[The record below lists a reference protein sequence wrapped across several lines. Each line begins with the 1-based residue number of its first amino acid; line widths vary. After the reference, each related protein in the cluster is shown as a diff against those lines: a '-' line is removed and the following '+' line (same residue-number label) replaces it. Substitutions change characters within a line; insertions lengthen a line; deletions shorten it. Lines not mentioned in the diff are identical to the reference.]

1 MQLSLTAQDRF
12 KAESLSILELFQ
24 NSTYEIPR
32 FQRDYAWTREQC
44 ESLWTD
50 WKNLIDTNSTAHF
63 LGPMVVV
70 RIENQGKKFLVID
83 GQQRITTLQMI
94 ISLIRDRWV
103 ELNPGKKQTD
113 MGPKP
118 YEDICKSLI
127 ENGAPLYK
135 KVFTPNFYI
144 AETFMNYV
152 QRELDDVERKKFT
165 DLKKLTEQERDH
177 AEELFSAYRY
187 FRDEIE
193 GLNFDQLLN
202 YEQRLLNDFLVLR
215 IDAVEIDNAFVL
227 FDTLNN
233 RGLDLTQGDLVKNY
247 LFQQMGEVVAS
258 QVSNEVAKILQDWDS
273 IAEKVSLVKLDNFL
287 RYFLIIKLNS
297 KIQKETIFKKIQ
309 SQYQGKQAVKQLI
322 KELSDFSDLFALIEG
337 NDKFSGIYK
346 DELNAMFEDL
356 GDLDQST
363 QAVFLLAA
371 LKRFNNYEKKEHYT
385 QLSIAVR
392 AAEILSFRFL
402 ICGRNAQ
409 DIENIW
415 REGAI
420 LLLSSSKSDQ
430 EALDQ
435 ALEFLKGSLPSNE
448 ELKSELSNKVIRSS
462 KFAKYILRKIENA
475 RKAGNVWVL
484 AGSSKLDVEHIA
496 PKSPDGEHDWRSV
509 MAGDLNYRS
518 IIYLIGNQTLLS
530 RGPNRKAKNAEF
542 EKKKKI
548 YLEEKEDLPKIT
560 QDILKNKKW
569 NQAAVVKRSK
579 DLAIESLNVWDW
591 DSLNKSVK
599 AIAVTKKKR
608 SRKIKSA
615 VAKSK
620 KTKRKSRK
628 RTKAK

>member
-32 FQRDYAWTREQC
+32 FQRDYAWTKEQC

-50 WKNLIDTNSTAHF
+50 WKNLVDTNSTAHF

-144 AETFMNYV
+144 AETFMNYI

-258 QVSNEVAKILQDWDS
+258 QVSNEVAKVLQDWDS

-322 KELSDFSDLFALIEG
+322 KELMDFSDLFALIEG

-356 GDLDQST
+356 GDLEQST

-385 QLSIAVR
+385 KLSIAVR

-402 ICGRNAQ
+402 VCGRNAQ

-420 LLLSSSKSDQ
+420 VLLASSKSDQ

-462 KFAKYILRKIENA
+462 KFARYILRKIENA

-496 PKSPDGEHDWRSV
+496 PKSPDGEHDWRFV

-518 IIYLIGNQTLLS
+518 AIYLIGNQTLLS

-548 YLEEKEDLPKIT
+548 YLEEKEDLPTIT

-591 DSLNKSVK
+591 ESLNKSVK
-599 AIAVTKKKR
+599 AIAVTKKRR
-608 SRKIKSA
+608 SRKVKSA

-620 KTKRKSRK
+620 KTKRRSRK

>member
-1 MQLSLTAQDRF
+1 MSLTAQDRF

-32 FQRDYAWTREQC
+32 FQRDYAWTKEQC
-44 ESLWTD
+44 EALWMD
-50 WKNLIDTNSTAHF
+50 WRNLVETKSSAHF

-70 RIENQGKKFLVID
+70 RIEDQGKKFLVID

-94 ISLIRDRWV
+94 IALIRDRWV

-118 YEDICKSLI
+118 YEDTCKSLI

-152 QRELDDVERKKFT
+152 QRELDDAERKNFV
-165 DLKKLTEQERDH
+165 DLKKLTDQEKDH
-177 AEELFSAYRY
+177 AEELFSAYKY
-187 FRDEIE
+187 FREEIGTLGVDDLIE
-193 GLNFDQLLN
+193 
-202 YEQRLLNDFLVLR
+202 YERRLLNDFLVLR
-215 IDAVEIDNAFVL
+215 IDAVEIDNAFIL

-258 QVSNEVAKILQDWDS
+258 QISNEVAKILQDWDS
-273 IAEKVSLVKLDNFL
+273 IADKVSLVKLDNFL
-287 RYFLIIKLNS
+287 RYFLIIKLNT
-297 KIQKETIFKKIQ
+297 KVQKEAIFKKIQ

-371 LKRFNNYEKKEHYT
+371 LKRFSDYEKKDHYT
-385 QLSIAVR
+385 KLSVAVR

-409 DIENIW
+409 DIENTW

-420 LLLSSSKSDQ
+420 KLLNERKNDE
-430 EALDQ
+430 EALDE
-435 ALEFLKGSLPSNE
+435 ALTYLRSFLPSNE

-462 KFAKYILRKIENA
+462 KFARYILRKIENA

-484 AGSSKLDVEHIA
+484 AGSSKLDVEHVA
-496 PKSPDGEHDWRSV
+496 PKSPDEEHDWRSV
-509 MAGDLNYRS
+509 MSGDLNYRS
-518 IIYLIGNQTLLS
+518 VIYLLGNQTLLS

-548 YLEEKEDLPKIT
+548 YLQEKEDLPSIT
-560 QDILKNKKW
+560 QDILKAKSW
-569 NQAAVVKRSK
+569 NQNTVVKRSRE
-579 DLAIESLNVWDW
+579 LAIESLKVWDW

-599 AIAVTKKKR
+599 AIAVTKKRRSKR
-608 SRKIKSA
+608 VRKA

-620 KTKRKSRK
+620 KSSRK
-628 RTKAK
+628 RRARVKK

>member
-1 MQLSLTAQDRF
+1 MSLTAQDRF

-32 FQRDYAWTREQC
+32 FQRDYAWTKEQC

-50 WKNLIDTNSTAHF
+50 WKNLVDTNSTAHF

-144 AETFMNYV
+144 AETFMNYI

-258 QVSNEVAKILQDWDS
+258 QVSNEVAKVLQDWDS

-322 KELSDFSDLFALIEG
+322 KELMDFSDLFALIEG

-356 GDLDQST
+356 GDLEQST

-385 QLSIAVR
+385 KLSIAVR

-402 ICGRNAQ
+402 VCGRNAQ

-420 LLLSSSKSDQ
+420 VLLASSKSDQ

-462 KFAKYILRKIENA
+462 KFARYILRKIENA

-496 PKSPDGEHDWRSV
+496 PKSPDGEHDWRFV

-518 IIYLIGNQTLLS
+518 AIYLIGNQTLLS

-548 YLEEKEDLPKIT
+548 YLEEKEDLPTIT

-591 DSLNKSVK
+591 ESLNKSVK
-599 AIAVTKKKR
+599 AIAVTKKRR
-608 SRKIKSA
+608 SRKVKSA

-620 KTKRKSRK
+620 KTKRRSRK

>member
-462 KFAKYILRKIENA
+462 KFARYILRKIENA

-560 QDILKNKKW
+560 QDILKNKTW

>member
-1 MQLSLTAQDRF
+1 MSLTAQDRF

-32 FQRDYAWTREQC
+32 FQRDYAWTKEQC

-50 WKNLIDTNSTAHF
+50 WKNLVDTNSTAHF

-144 AETFMNYV
+144 AETFMNYI

-177 AEELFSAYRY
+177 AEELFYAYRY

-258 QVSNEVAKILQDWDS
+258 QVSNEVAKVLQDWDS

-322 KELSDFSDLFALIEG
+322 KELMDFSDLFALIEG

-356 GDLDQST
+356 GDLEQST

-385 QLSIAVR
+385 KLSIAVR

-402 ICGRNAQ
+402 VCGRNAQ

-420 LLLSSSKSDQ
+420 VLLASSKSDQ

-462 KFAKYILRKIENA
+462 KFARYILRKIENA

-496 PKSPDGEHDWRSV
+496 PKSPDGEHDWRFV

-518 IIYLIGNQTLLS
+518 AIYLIGNQTLLS

-548 YLEEKEDLPKIT
+548 YLEEKEDLPTIT

-591 DSLNKSVK
+591 ESLNKSVK
-599 AIAVTKKKR
+599 AIAVTKKRR
-608 SRKIKSA
+608 SRKVKSA

-620 KTKRKSRK
+620 KTKRRSRK

>member
-1 MQLSLTAQDRF
+1 MR
-12 KAESLSILELFQ
+12 
-24 NSTYEIPR
+24 
-32 FQRDYAWTREQC
+32 
-44 ESLWTD
+44 
-50 WKNLIDTNSTAHF
+50 
-63 LGPMVVV
+63 
-70 RIENQGKKFLVID
+70 
-83 GQQRITTLQMI
+83 
-94 ISLIRDRWV
+94 
-103 ELNPGKKQTD
+103 
-113 MGPKP
+113 
-118 YEDICKSLI
+118 
-127 ENGAPLYK
+127 
-135 KVFTPNFYI
+135 KVFYI
-144 AETFMNYV
+144 AETFMNYI

-258 QVSNEVAKILQDWDS
+258 QVSNEVAKVLQDWDS

-322 KELSDFSDLFALIEG
+322 KELMDFSDLFALIEG

-356 GDLDQST
+356 GDLEQST

-385 QLSIAVR
+385 KLSIAVR

-402 ICGRNAQ
+402 VCGRNAQ

-420 LLLSSSKSDQ
+420 VLLASSKSDQ

-462 KFAKYILRKIENA
+462 KFARYILRKIENA

-496 PKSPDGEHDWRSV
+496 PKSPDGEHDWRFV

-518 IIYLIGNQTLLS
+518 AIYLIGNQTLLS

-548 YLEEKEDLPKIT
+548 YLEEKEDLPTIT

-591 DSLNKSVK
+591 ESLNKSVK
-599 AIAVTKKKR
+599 AIAVTKKRR
-608 SRKIKSA
+608 SRKVKSA

-620 KTKRKSRK
+620 KTKRRSRK

>member
-1 MQLSLTAQDRF
+1 
-12 KAESLSILELFQ
+12 
-24 NSTYEIPR
+24 
-32 FQRDYAWTREQC
+32 
-44 ESLWTD
+44 
-50 WKNLIDTNSTAHF
+50 
-63 LGPMVVV
+63 MVVV

-462 KFAKYILRKIENA
+462 KFARYILRKIENA

>member
-1 MQLSLTAQDRF
+1 MSLTAQDRF

-32 FQRDYAWTREQC
+32 FQRDYAWTKEQC
-44 ESLWTD
+44 EALWMD
-50 WKNLIDTNSTAHF
+50 WRNLVETKSSAHF

-70 RIENQGKKFLVID
+70 RIEDQGKKFLVID

-94 ISLIRDRWV
+94 IALIRDRWV

-118 YEDICKSLI
+118 YEDTCKSLI

-152 QRELDDVERKKFT
+152 QRELDDAERKNFV
-165 DLKKLTEQERDH
+165 DLKKLTDQEKDH
-177 AEELFSAYRY
+177 AEELFSAYKY
-187 FRDEIE
+187 FREEIGTLGVDDLIE
-193 GLNFDQLLN
+193 
-202 YEQRLLNDFLVLR
+202 YERRLLNDFLVLR
-215 IDAVEIDNAFVL
+215 IDAVEIDNAFIL

-258 QVSNEVAKILQDWDS
+258 QISNEVAKILQDWDS
-273 IAEKVSLVKLDNFL
+273 IADKVSLVKLDNFL
-287 RYFLIIKLNS
+287 RYFLIIKLNT
-297 KIQKETIFKKIQ
+297 KVQKEAIFKKIQ

-322 KELSDFSDLFALIEG
+322 KELSDFSNLFALIEG

-371 LKRFNNYEKKEHYT
+371 LKRFSDYEKKDHYT
-385 QLSIAVR
+385 KLSVAVR

-409 DIENIW
+409 DIENTW

-420 LLLSSSKSDQ
+420 KLLNERKNDE
-430 EALDQ
+430 EALDE
-435 ALEFLKGSLPSNE
+435 ALTYLRSFLPSNE

-462 KFAKYILRKIENA
+462 KFARYILRKIENS

-484 AGSSKLDVEHIA
+484 AGSSKLDVEHVA
-496 PKSPDGEHDWRSV
+496 PKSPDEEHDWRSV
-509 MAGDLNYRS
+509 MSGDLNYRS
-518 IIYLIGNQTLLS
+518 VIYLLGNQTLLS
-530 RGPNRKAKNAEF
+530 RGPNRKAKNSEF

-548 YLEEKEDLPKIT
+548 YLQEKEDLPSIT
-560 QDILKNKKW
+560 QDILKAKSW
-569 NQAAVVKRSK
+569 NQNTVVKRSRE
-579 DLAIESLNVWDW
+579 LAIESLKVWDW

-599 AIAVTKKKR
+599 AIAVTKKRRSKR
-608 SRKIKSA
+608 VRKA

-620 KTKRKSRK
+620 KSSRK
-628 RTKAK
+628 RRARVKK

>member
-1 MQLSLTAQDRF
+1 MSLTAQDRF

-32 FQRDYAWTREQC
+32 FQRDYAWTKEQC
-44 ESLWTD
+44 EALWTD
-50 WKNLIDTNSTAHF
+50 WRNLVETKSTAHF

-94 ISLIRDRWV
+94 IALIRDRWV

-118 YEDICKSLI
+118 YEDTCKSLI

-152 QRELDDVERKKFT
+152 QRESGDKERKKFT
-165 DLKKLTEQERDH
+165 DLKKLSEQEKDH
-177 AEELFSAYRY
+177 AEELFSAYKY
-187 FRDEIE
+187 FRDEISK
-193 GLNFDQLLN
+193 LNVDALLD
-202 YEQRLLNDFLVLR
+202 YETRLLNDFLVLR

-258 QVSNEVAKILQDWDS
+258 QVSNEVAKVLQDWDS
-273 IAEKVSLVKLDNFL
+273 IADKVSLVKLDNFL

-371 LKRFNNYEKKEHYT
+371 LKRFNEYEKKDHYSK
-385 QLSIAVR
+385 LSVAVR

-402 ICGRNAQ
+402 ICGKNAQ
-409 DIENIW
+409 DIENTW

-420 LLLSSSKSDQ
+420 KLLAANKSDQ
-430 EALDQ
+430 DALDD
-435 ALEFLKGSLPSNE
+435 ALSYLKSFLPSNE

-462 KFAKYILRKIENA
+462 KFARYILRKIENA

-496 PKSPDGEHDWRSV
+496 PKSPDGEYDWRGV

-518 IIYLIGNQTLLS
+518 VIYLLGNQTLLS

-548 YLEEKEDLPKIT
+548 YLEEEEDLPSIT
-560 QDILKNKKW
+560 QEILKSKSW
-569 NQAAVVKRSK
+569 SQATVVKRSK
-579 DLAIESLNVWDW
+579 ELALESLKVWDW
-591 DSLNKSVK
+591 NSLSKSVK
-599 AIAVTKKKR
+599 AIAVSKKR
-608 SRKIKSA
+608 KSRKVKSA
-615 VAKSK
+615 IAKSK
-620 KTKRKSRK
+620 KTKRKPRK
-628 RTKAK
+628 RAKKK

>member
-1 MQLSLTAQDRF
+1 LSLTAQDRF

-32 FQRDYAWTREQC
+32 FQRDYAWTKEQC
-44 ESLWTD
+44 EALWMD
-50 WKNLIDTNSTAHF
+50 WRNLVETKSSAHF

-70 RIENQGKKFLVID
+70 RIEDQGKKFLVID

-94 ISLIRDRWV
+94 IALIRDRWV

-118 YEDICKSLI
+118 YEDTCKSLI

-152 QRELDDVERKKFT
+152 QRELDDAERKNFV
-165 DLKKLTEQERDH
+165 DLKKLTDQEKDH
-177 AEELFSAYRY
+177 AEELFSAYKY
-187 FRDEIE
+187 FREEIGTLGVDDLIE
-193 GLNFDQLLN
+193 
-202 YEQRLLNDFLVLR
+202 YERRLLNDFLVLR
-215 IDAVEIDNAFVL
+215 IDAVEIDNAFIL

-258 QVSNEVAKILQDWDS
+258 QISNEVAKILQDWDS
-273 IAEKVSLVKLDNFL
+273 IADKVSLVKLDNFL
-287 RYFLIIKLNS
+287 RYFLIIKLNT
-297 KIQKETIFKKIQ
+297 KVQKEAIFKKIQ

-322 KELSDFSDLFALIEG
+322 KELSDFSNLFALIEG

-371 LKRFNNYEKKEHYT
+371 LKRFSDYEKKDHYT
-385 QLSIAVR
+385 KLSVAVR

-409 DIENIW
+409 DIENTW

-420 LLLSSSKSDQ
+420 KLLNERKNDE
-430 EALDQ
+430 EALDE
-435 ALEFLKGSLPSNE
+435 ALTYLRSFLPSNE

-462 KFAKYILRKIENA
+462 KFARYILRKIENS

-484 AGSSKLDVEHIA
+484 AGSSKLDVEHVA
-496 PKSPDGEHDWRSV
+496 PKSPDEEHDWRSV
-509 MAGDLNYRS
+509 MSGDLNYRS
-518 IIYLIGNQTLLS
+518 VIYLLGNQTLLS
-530 RGPNRKAKNAEF
+530 RGPNRKAKNSEF

-548 YLEEKEDLPKIT
+548 YLQEKEDLPSIT
-560 QDILKNKKW
+560 QDILKAKSW
-569 NQAAVVKRSK
+569 NQNTVVKRSRE
-579 DLAIESLNVWDW
+579 LAIESLKVWDW

-599 AIAVTKKKR
+599 AIAVTKKRRSKR
-608 SRKIKSA
+608 VRKA

-620 KTKRKSRK
+620 KSSRK
-628 RTKAK
+628 RRARVKK

>member
-1 MQLSLTAQDRF
+1 MSLTAQDRF

-32 FQRDYAWTREQC
+32 FQRDYAWTKEQC
-44 ESLWTD
+44 EALWMD
-50 WKNLIDTNSTAHF
+50 WRNLVETKSSAHF

-70 RIENQGKKFLVID
+70 RFEDQGKKFLVID

-94 ISLIRDRWV
+94 IALIRDRWV

-118 YEDICKSLI
+118 YEDTCKSLI

-152 QRELDDVERKKFT
+152 QRELDDAERKNFV
-165 DLKKLTEQERDH
+165 DLKKLTDQEKDH
-177 AEELFSAYRY
+177 AEELFSAYKF
-187 FRDEIE
+187 FREEIGTLGVDDLIE
-193 GLNFDQLLN
+193 
-202 YEQRLLNDFLVLR
+202 YERRLLNDFLVLR
-215 IDAVEIDNAFVL
+215 IDAVEIDNAFIL

-258 QVSNEVAKILQDWDS
+258 QISNEVAKILQDWDS
-273 IAEKVSLVKLDNFL
+273 IADKVSLVKLDNFL
-287 RYFLIIKLNS
+287 RYFLIIKLNT
-297 KIQKETIFKKIQ
+297 KVQKEAIFKKIQ

-322 KELSDFSDLFALIEG
+322 KELSAFSDLFALIEG

-371 LKRFNNYEKKEHYT
+371 LKRFSDYEKKDHYT
-385 QLSIAVR
+385 KLSVAVR

-409 DIENIW
+409 DIENTW

-420 LLLSSSKSDQ
+420 KLLNERKNDE
-430 EALDQ
+430 EALDE
-435 ALEFLKGSLPSNE
+435 ALTYLRSFLPSNE

-462 KFAKYILRKIENA
+462 KFARYILRKIENA

-484 AGSSKLDVEHIA
+484 AGSSKLDVEHVA
-496 PKSPDGEHDWRSV
+496 PKSPDEEHDWRSV
-509 MAGDLNYRS
+509 MSGDLNYRS
-518 IIYLIGNQTLLS
+518 VIYLLGNQTLLS
-530 RGPNRKAKNAEF
+530 RGPNRKAKNSEF

-548 YLEEKEDLPKIT
+548 YLQEKEDLPSIT
-560 QDILKNKKW
+560 QDILKAKSW
-569 NQAAVVKRSK
+569 NQNTVVKRSRE
-579 DLAIESLNVWDW
+579 LAIESLKVWDW

-599 AIAVTKKKR
+599 AIAVTKKRRSKR
-608 SRKIKSA
+608 VRKA

-620 KTKRKSRK
+620 KSSRK
-628 RTKAK
+628 RRARVKK

>member
-462 KFAKYILRKIENA
+462 KFARYILRKIENA

>member
-1 MQLSLTAQDRF
+1 MSLTAQDRF

-24 NSTYEIPR
+24 NSSYEIPR
-32 FQRDYAWTREQC
+32 FQRDYAWTKEQC
-44 ESLWTD
+44 EALWID
-50 WKNLIDTNSTAHF
+50 WRNLVETKSAAHF

-94 ISLIRDRWV
+94 IALIRDRWV
-103 ELNPGKKQTD
+103 ELNPGKKITE

-118 YEDICKSLI
+118 YEDTCKSLI

-144 AETFMNYV
+144 AEIFMNYI
-152 QRELDDVERKKFT
+152 QRELSDGARREFI

-177 AEELFSAYRY
+177 AEELFGAYKY
-187 FRDEIE
+187 FREQINTLNVDE
-193 GLNFDQLLN
+193 LLE
-202 YEQRLLNDFLVLR
+202 YENRLLNDVLILR

-247 LFQQMGEVVAS
+247 LFQQMGEVVS
-258 QVSNEVAKILQDWDS
+258 GQVSNEVAKVLQDWDS
-273 IAEKVSLVKLDNFL
+273 IADKVSLAKLDNFL
-287 RYFLIIKLNS
+287 RYFLIIKLNT

-309 SQYQGKQAVKQLI
+309 TQYQGKQFVKQLI

-371 LKRFNNYEKKEHYT
+371 LKRFSEYEKKDHYNK
-385 QLSIAVR
+385 LSMAVR

-402 ICGRNAQ
+402 ICGKNAQ
-409 DIENIW
+409 DIENTW

-420 LLLSSSKSDQ
+420 RLLDSKKSDE
-430 EALDQ
+430 EALEE
-435 ALEFLKGSLPSNE
+435 ALAYLKSFLPTNE
-448 ELKSELSNKVIRSS
+448 ELKAELSNKVIKSS
-462 KFAKYILRKIENA
+462 KFARYILRKIENA
-475 RKAGNVWVL
+475 RKAGNIWVL
-484 AGSSKLDVEHIA
+484 AGSSKLDVEHVA
-496 PKSPDGEHDWRSV
+496 PKSPDNEHDWRRV
-509 MAGDLNYRS
+509 MAGDLNYRAV
-518 IIYLIGNQTLLS
+518 IYLLGNQTLLS
-530 RGPNRKAKNAEF
+530 RGPNRKAKNSEF
-542 EKKKKI
+542 DKKKKI
-548 YLEEKEDLPKIT
+548 YLEEKDDLPSIT
-560 QDILKNKKW
+560 LDVVNTKRW
-569 NQAAVVKRSK
+569 DQAAVVSRSK
-579 DLAIESLNVWDW
+579 KLASESLNVWGW
-591 DSLNKSVK
+591 ESLSKSVK
-599 AIAVTKKKR
+599 AIAVTKKRR
-608 SRKIKSA
+608 SRKVKAA

-620 KTKRKSRK
+620 KLKGKTRQRKRK
-628 RTKAK
+628 

>member
-247 LFQQMGEVVAS
+247 LFQQMGEVIAS

-462 KFAKYILRKIENA
+462 KFARYILRKIENA

-608 SRKIKSA
+608 SRRVNSA

>member
-1 MQLSLTAQDRF
+1 LSLTAQDRF

-247 LFQQMGEVVAS
+247 LFQQMGEVIAS

-462 KFAKYILRKIENA
+462 KFARYILRKIENA

-608 SRKIKSA
+608 SRRVNSA

>member
-1 MQLSLTAQDRF
+1 LSLTAQDRF

-32 FQRDYAWTREQC
+32 FQRDYAWTKEQC
-44 ESLWTD
+44 EALWMD
-50 WKNLIDTNSTAHF
+50 WRNLVETKSSAHF

-70 RIENQGKKFLVID
+70 RFEDQGKKFLVID

-94 ISLIRDRWV
+94 IALIRDRWV

-118 YEDICKSLI
+118 YEDTCKSLI

-152 QRELDDVERKKFT
+152 QRELDDAERKNFV
-165 DLKKLTEQERDH
+165 DLKKLTDQEKDH
-177 AEELFSAYRY
+177 AEELFSAYKY
-187 FRDEIE
+187 FREEIGTLGVDDLIE
-193 GLNFDQLLN
+193 
-202 YEQRLLNDFLVLR
+202 YERRLLNDFLVLR
-215 IDAVEIDNAFVL
+215 IDAVEIDNAFIL

-258 QVSNEVAKILQDWDS
+258 QISNEVAKILQDWDS
-273 IAEKVSLVKLDNFL
+273 IADKVSLVKLDNFL
-287 RYFLIIKLNS
+287 RYFLIIKLNT
-297 KIQKETIFKKIQ
+297 KVQKEAIFKKIQ

-322 KELSDFSDLFALIEG
+322 KELSAFSDLFALIEG

-371 LKRFNNYEKKEHYT
+371 LKRFSDYEKKDHYT
-385 QLSIAVR
+385 KLSVAVR

-409 DIENIW
+409 DIENTW

-420 LLLSSSKSDQ
+420 KLLNERKNDE
-430 EALDQ
+430 EALDE
-435 ALEFLKGSLPSNE
+435 ALTYLRSFLPSNE

-462 KFAKYILRKIENA
+462 KFARYILRKIENA

-484 AGSSKLDVEHIA
+484 AGSSKLDVEHVA
-496 PKSPDGEHDWRSV
+496 PKSPDEEHDWRSV
-509 MAGDLNYRS
+509 MSGDLNYRS
-518 IIYLIGNQTLLS
+518 VIYLLGNQTLLS
-530 RGPNRKAKNAEF
+530 RGPNRKAKNSEF

-548 YLEEKEDLPKIT
+548 YLQEKEDLPSIT
-560 QDILKNKKW
+560 QDILKAKSW
-569 NQAAVVKRSK
+569 NQNTVVKRSRE
-579 DLAIESLNVWDW
+579 LAIESLKVWDW

-599 AIAVTKKKR
+599 AIAVTKKRRSKR
-608 SRKIKSA
+608 VRKA

-620 KTKRKSRK
+620 KSSRK
-628 RTKAK
+628 RRARVKK

>member
-1 MQLSLTAQDRF
+1 MSLTAQDRF

-247 LFQQMGEVVAS
+247 LFQQMGEVIAS

-462 KFAKYILRKIENA
+462 KFARYILRKIENA

-608 SRKIKSA
+608 SRRVNSA

>member
-32 FQRDYAWTREQC
+32 FQRDYAWTKEQC

-50 WKNLIDTNSTAHF
+50 WKNLVDTNSTAHF

-144 AETFMNYV
+144 AETFMNYI

-258 QVSNEVAKILQDWDS
+258 QVSNEVAKVLQDWDS

-309 SQYQGKQAVKQLI
+309 SKYQGKQAVKQLI
-322 KELSDFSDLFALIEG
+322 KELMDFSDLFALIEG

-356 GDLDQST
+356 GDLEQST

-385 QLSIAVR
+385 KLSIAVR

-402 ICGRNAQ
+402 VCGRNAQ

-420 LLLSSSKSDQ
+420 VLLASSKSDQ

-462 KFAKYILRKIENA
+462 KFARYILRKIENA

-496 PKSPDGEHDWRSV
+496 PKSPDGEHDWRFV

-518 IIYLIGNQTLLS
+518 AIYLIGNQTLLS

-548 YLEEKEDLPKIT
+548 YLEEKEDLPTIT

-591 DSLNKSVK
+591 ESLNKSVK
-599 AIAVTKKKR
+599 AIAVTKKRR
-608 SRKIKSA
+608 SRKVKSA

-620 KTKRKSRK
+620 KTKRRSRK

>member
-1 MQLSLTAQDRF
+1 VQLSLTAQDRF

-462 KFAKYILRKIENA
+462 KFARYILRKIENA

>member
-1 MQLSLTAQDRF
+1 VQLSLTAQDRF

-247 LFQQMGEVVAS
+247 LFQQMGEVIAS

-462 KFAKYILRKIENA
+462 KFARYILRKIENA

-608 SRKIKSA
+608 SRRVNSA

>member
-1 MQLSLTAQDRF
+1 LSLTAQDRF

-32 FQRDYAWTREQC
+32 FQRDYAWTKEQC
-44 ESLWTD
+44 ESIWTD
-50 WKNLIDTNSTAHF
+50 WKNLVDTNSTAHF

-144 AETFMNYV
+144 AETFMNYI

-258 QVSNEVAKILQDWDS
+258 QVSNEVAKVLQDWDS

-322 KELSDFSDLFALIEG
+322 KELMDFSDLFALIEG

-356 GDLDQST
+356 GDLEQST

-385 QLSIAVR
+385 KLSIAVR

-402 ICGRNAQ
+402 VCGRNAQ

-420 LLLSSSKSDQ
+420 VLLASSKSDQ

-462 KFAKYILRKIENA
+462 KFARYILRKIENA

-496 PKSPDGEHDWRSV
+496 PKSPDGEHDWRFV

-518 IIYLIGNQTLLS
+518 AIYLIGNQTLLS

-548 YLEEKEDLPKIT
+548 YLEEKEDLPTIT

-591 DSLNKSVK
+591 ESLNKSVK
-599 AIAVTKKKR
+599 AIAVTKKRR
-608 SRKIKSA
+608 SRKVKSA

-620 KTKRKSRK
+620 KTKRRSRK

>member
-32 FQRDYAWTREQC
+32 FQRDYAWTKEQC

-50 WKNLIDTNSTAHF
+50 WKNLVDTNSTAHF

-144 AETFMNYV
+144 AETFMNYI

-258 QVSNEVAKILQDWDS
+258 QVSNEVAKVLQDWDS

-322 KELSDFSDLFALIEG
+322 KELMDFSDLFALIEG

-356 GDLDQST
+356 GDLEQST

-385 QLSIAVR
+385 KLSIAVR

-402 ICGRNAQ
+402 VCGRNAQ

-420 LLLSSSKSDQ
+420 LLLASSKSDQ

-462 KFAKYILRKIENA
+462 KFARYILRKIENA

-496 PKSPDGEHDWRSV
+496 PKSPDGEHDWRFV

-518 IIYLIGNQTLLS
+518 AIYLIGNQTLLS

-548 YLEEKEDLPKIT
+548 YLEEKEDLPTIT

-591 DSLNKSVK
+591 ESLNKSVK
-599 AIAVTKKKR
+599 AIAVTKKRR
-608 SRKIKSA
+608 SRKVKSA

-620 KTKRKSRK
+620 KTKRRSRK

>member
-1 MQLSLTAQDRF
+1 LSLTAQDRF

-32 FQRDYAWTREQC
+32 FQRDYAWTKEQC
-44 ESLWTD
+44 EALWMD
-50 WKNLIDTNSTAHF
+50 WRNLVETKSSAHF

-70 RIENQGKKFLVID
+70 RFEDQGKKFLVID

-94 ISLIRDRWV
+94 IALIRDRWV

-118 YEDICKSLI
+118 YEDTCKSLI

-152 QRELDDVERKKFT
+152 QRELDDAERKNFV
-165 DLKKLTEQERDH
+165 DLKKLTDQEKDH
-177 AEELFSAYRY
+177 AEELFSAYKY
-187 FRDEIE
+187 FREEIGTLGVDELIE
-193 GLNFDQLLN
+193 
-202 YEQRLLNDFLVLR
+202 YERRLLNDFLVLR
-215 IDAVEIDNAFVL
+215 IDAVEIDNAFIL

-258 QVSNEVAKILQDWDS
+258 QISNEVAKILQDWDS
-273 IAEKVSLVKLDNFL
+273 IADKVSLVKLDNFL
-287 RYFLIIKLNS
+287 RYFLIIKLNT
-297 KIQKETIFKKIQ
+297 KVQKEAIFKKIQ

-322 KELSDFSDLFALIEG
+322 KELSAFSDLFALIEG

-371 LKRFNNYEKKEHYT
+371 LKRFSDYEKKDHYT
-385 QLSIAVR
+385 KLSVAVR

-409 DIENIW
+409 DIENTW

-420 LLLSSSKSDQ
+420 KLLNERKNDE
-430 EALDQ
+430 EALDE
-435 ALEFLKGSLPSNE
+435 ALTYLRSFLPSNE

-462 KFAKYILRKIENA
+462 KFARYILRKIENA

-484 AGSSKLDVEHIA
+484 AGSSKLDVEHVA
-496 PKSPDGEHDWRSV
+496 PKSPDEEHDWRSV
-509 MAGDLNYRS
+509 MSGDLNYRS
-518 IIYLIGNQTLLS
+518 VIYLLGNQTLLS
-530 RGPNRKAKNAEF
+530 RGPNRKAKNSEF

-548 YLEEKEDLPKIT
+548 YLQEKEDLPSIT
-560 QDILKNKKW
+560 QDILKAKSW
-569 NQAAVVKRSK
+569 NQNTVVKRSRE
-579 DLAIESLNVWDW
+579 LAIESLKVWDW

-599 AIAVTKKKR
+599 AIAVTKKRRSKR
-608 SRKIKSA
+608 VRKA

-620 KTKRKSRK
+620 KSSRK
-628 RTKAK
+628 RRARVKK

>member
-1 MQLSLTAQDRF
+1 VQLSLTAQDRF

-371 LKRFNNYEKKEHYT
+371 LKRFNNYERKEHYT

-462 KFAKYILRKIENA
+462 KFARYILRKIENA